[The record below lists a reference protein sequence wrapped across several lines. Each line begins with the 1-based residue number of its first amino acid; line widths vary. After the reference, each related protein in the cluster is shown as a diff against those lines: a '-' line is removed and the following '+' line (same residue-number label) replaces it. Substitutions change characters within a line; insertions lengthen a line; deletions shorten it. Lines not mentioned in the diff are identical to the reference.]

1 MHWVAF
7 STFSAVAMSFLLV
20 RAVVSGLSAIP
31 ARARLAYLRETR
43 VDLARNFPL
52 TRPVSVRR
60 LLAVGVSKSVA
71 KSVETL

>member
-31 ARARLAYLRETR
+31 ARARLAYLRGTR
-43 VDLARNFPL
+43 VDLARTFPL
-52 TRPVSVRR
+52 TSPVSVRR